1 MALADPNQQAG
12 QGHWLEPLL
21 NTLTA
26 AGQYGQAHAIW
37 LRTAAVQARPG
48 ELLHDNSFSDRS
60 SPPPFNWSLTSSTVG
75 LAERQPGGRLHLIFY
90 GQEDGFLATQLL
102 LLPPGAYRLSMQLLG
117 DPMRARALSWSLWCD
132 KGTGPVASA
141 TLDAV
146 AARGLRFEVPAGCSA
161 QWLKLA
167 GASSDISQQT
177 DVTIAGLKLERA
189 SPGA

>member
-1 MALADPNQQAG
+1 
-12 QGHWLEPLL
+12 
-21 NTLTA
+21 
-26 AGQYGQAHAIW
+26 
-37 LRTAAVQARPG
+37 
-48 ELLHDNSFSDRS
+48 
-60 SPPPFNWSLTSSTVG
+60 
-75 LAERQPGGRLHLIFY
+75 
-90 GQEDGFLATQLL
+90 
-102 LLPPGAYRLSMQLLG
+102 MQLLG